1 MITIKIKYNIDNQS
15 DKLLLNNFIRQ
26 YNSVYH
32 IAFNNLQL
40 ERKNK
45 LDELNN
51 IGLLDSWFIQSANFE
66 AKQLYG
72 KVKDKKVIFGG
83 RKNYFQ
89 RLKGL
94 ISKDEYKLNRLVPL
108 CSYGEKSSGTKHVH
122 GNRKF
127 KLSDDLTHIT
137 LKLNKQKIQLNLPKQ
152 LHNNIKQQL
161 NLIYKHQLI
170 DDIPIL
176 YKIDAEYVYISV
188 DEIIFKTNQCKQISD
203 RIMSIDM
210 NPNYIGWSIIDW
222 KSESDFDIIKSGV
235 ISIKKLN
242 DYDNS
247 LKDKGLSSDSK
258 ERKFISN
265 KRNYETLQISKNLID
280 KALYYK
286 CQIFSIEDLNI
297 KSGDCNKG
305 RRFNRLVN
313 NSWCHDKLVNNL
325 CKRCN
330 IFGIKFI
337 QVKPEYSSFIG
348 NFLFR
353 TLNLPDPILASIE
366 LSRRGYEFY
375 NQYITKVKEIKKNII
390 QPKIDQFRNFYIKS
404 LEEFNLEDN
413 WLDFKQ
419 LYLHFK
425 KSKIKYRLST
435 DQFNLQFSNVFS
447 KNFFV
452 KQVYNNYKNN
462 LII

>member
-1 MITIKIKYNIDNQS
+1 MLTIKIKYNIDNS
-15 DKLLLNNFIRQ
+15 DNKLLLNDYIRQ

-32 IAFNNLQL
+32 VAFNNLQL
-40 ERKNK
+40 GKKNK
-45 LDELNN
+45 LIDLQRLNN
-51 IGLLDSWFIQSANFE
+51 IELLDSWFIQSANFE

-83 RKNYFQ
+83 KRNYFQ

-94 ISKDEYKLNRLVPL
+94 ISKEQFKLNKLAPL

-127 KLSDDLTHIT
+127 KISDDLTYIT
-137 LKLNKQKIQLNLPKQ
+137 LKLNKQKIQLNLPKH

-161 NLIYKHQLI
+161 KLIYKHQLF

-176 YKIDAEYVYISV
+176 YKIDKDYVYISV
-188 DEIIFKTNQCKQISD
+188 NEQIIYNNQYKSISN
-203 RIMSIDM
+203 RVMSIDM

-222 KSESDFDIIKSGV
+222 ISESDFNIIKSGV

-242 DYDNS
+242 DYEKD
-247 LKDKGLSSDSK
+247 LKNQKLSSESK
-258 ERKFISN
+258 ERKYVSN
-265 KRNYETLQISKNLID
+265 KRNYETLQISKNLIN
-280 KALYYK
+280 KAIYYR

-305 RRFNRLVN
+305 RKFNRLVN
-313 NSWCHDKLVNNL
+313 NQWCRNKLVNNL
-325 CKRCN
+325 TKRCN

-353 TLNLPDPILASIE
+353 TLNLPDPVLASIE
-366 LSRRGYEFY
+366 ISRRAYEFY
-375 NQYITKVKEIKKNII
+375 NQYIVKVKEIKKNII
-390 QPKIDQFRNFYIKS
+390 QPKIDQFRNFWVKS

-419 LYLHFK
+419 LYLYFK
-425 KSKIKYRLST
+425 KSKMMYRLSV
-435 DQFNLQFSNVFS
+435 DKFNLQFSSIFS
-447 KNFFV
+447 HKSQLS
-452 KQVYNNYKNN
+452 QVY
-462 LII
+462 I

>member
-1 MITIKIKYNIDNQS
+1 MITIKIKYNINNQS
-15 DKLLLNNFIRQ
+15 DKLLLNDFIRQ

-32 IAFNNLQL
+32 VAFNNLQL

-45 LDELNN
+45 LSELNN
-51 IGLLDSWFIQSANFE
+51 IGLLDSWFIQSANYE
-66 AKQLYG
+66 AKYLYNL
-72 KVKDKKVIFGG
+72 VKNKKVIFGG

-108 CSYGEKSSGTKHVH
+108 CSYGEKSSGTKSVH

-127 KLSDDLTHIT
+127 KLSGDLTHII
-137 LKLNKQKIQLNLPKQ
+137 LKLNKQKIQLTLPKQ
-152 LHNNIKQQL
+152 LHNNIKQQIKT
-161 NLIYKHQLI
+161 IYKHQLL

-176 YKIDAEYVYISV
+176 YKIDTEYVYISV

-222 KSESDFDIIKSGV
+222 VSESIFDIIKSGV

-242 DYDNS
+242 DYDQS
-247 LKDKGLSSDSK
+247 LKNNGYSSDSE
-258 ERKFISN
+258 ERIYISN
-265 KRNYETLQISKNLID
+265 KRNFEILQISKNLID

-297 KSGDCNKG
+297 KSQDGGRGRKFNK
-305 RRFNRLVN
+305 LVN
-313 NSWCHDKLVNNL
+313 NSWCRNCLINNL
-325 CKRCN
+325 QKRCN
-330 IFGIKFI
+330 IFNIKFI
-337 QVKPEYSSFIG
+337 QVKPEYTSFIG

-366 LSRRGYEFY
+366 ISRRGYEFY

-390 QPKIDQFRNFYIKS
+390 QPKIDQFRNFFVKS

-413 WLDFKQ
+413 WLDFKS

-425 KSKIKYRLST
+425 KSKMMYRLSI
-435 DQFNLQFSNVFS
+435 DQFDLQFSSLFS
-447 KNFFV
+447 NKSQLS
-452 KQVYNNYKNN
+452 QVYIQNN
-462 LII
+462 LI

>member
-1 MITIKIKYNIDNQS
+1 MITIKIKYNIDNP
-15 DKLLLNNFIRQ
+15 DNKLLLNNFIRQ

-32 IAFNNLQL
+32 VAFNNLQL
-40 ERKNK
+40 GKKNK
-45 LDELNN
+45 LVDLQRLNN
-51 IGLLDSWFIQSANFE
+51 IELLDSWFIQSANFE

-72 KVKDKKVIFGG
+72 RVKDKKVIFGG
-83 RKNYFQ
+83 KKNYFQ

-127 KLSDDLTHIT
+127 KLSDDLTYIS

-152 LHNNIKQQL
+152 LHNNVKQQL
-161 NLIYKHQLI
+161 KLVYKHQLL
-170 DDIPIL
+170 DDISIL
-176 YKIDAEYVYISV
+176 YKIDKDYVYISV
-188 DEIIFKTNQCKQISD
+188 DEIIFKTNQCKQITN
-203 RIMSIDM
+203 RVMSIDM

-222 KSESDFDIIKSGV
+222 KSESDFNIIKSGV

-242 DYDNS
+242 DYEND
-247 LKDKGLSSDSK
+247 LKVQKFSSEYK
-258 ERKFISN
+258 ECKYISN

-280 KALYYK
+280 KAIYYK

-297 KSGDCNKG
+297 KSGDYNKG
-305 RRFNRLVN
+305 RKFNRLVN
-313 NSWCHDKLVNNL
+313 NSWCRNKLINNL
-325 CKRCN
+325 SKRCN
-330 IFGIKFI
+330 IFGIKLL

-366 LSRRGYEFY
+366 ISRRGYEFY
-375 NQYITKVKEIKKNII
+375 NQYIIKVKEIKKNII
-390 QPKIDQFRNFYIKS
+390 QPKIDQFRDFWIKS

-419 LYLHFK
+419 LYLYFK
-425 KSKIKYRLST
+425 KSKMMYRLSI
-435 DQFNLQFSNVFS
+435 DQFNLQFSSIFS
-447 KNFFV
+447 HKSYIS
-452 KQVYNNYKNN
+452 QVY
-462 LII
+462 I